1 MLPWSN
7 WSKFHLEKGGL
18 KACEY
23 HFLDFNIKC
32 IFQIA
37 KYTFLWI
44 NMNHPQTPQ
53 MCCLSC
59 FFVGEDLRQIPDL
72 VSKNCL
78 LGACARAGKWMEVLN
93 SKLHVRGIHVMFLLD
108 FWFRPFVNKRGLV
121 DLVVAAV
128 KALFI
133 LAQLKASILSC
144 GINYAS
150 FSCRTFVY

>member
-7 WSKFHLEKGGL
+7 WSKFYLEKGGL
-18 KACEY
+18 KACDY
-23 HFLDFNIKC
+23 HFLDFSQVHFSGSKIH
-32 IFQIA
+32 IFMNQDESA
-37 KYTFLWI
+37 WI

-53 MCCLSC
+53 MCCLFC
-59 FFVGEDLRQIPDL
+59 FFGEDLRQIPDL
-72 VSKNCL
+72 VSKNCV

-108 FWFRPFVNKRGLV
+108 FWCLPFVNKRG
-121 DLVVAAV
+121 AV

-150 FSCRTFVY
+150 SSCRSFVY